1 MRKSKHV
8 KKPRK
13 SKTISKKN
21 MRYGSSNKNK
31 KASGRKK
38 HNLPPILSPENIKA
52 MTEPKKYTI
61 ANSVRYRLKH
71 MDKKQ
76 IDKIYD
82 DIKSENI
89 DFTFDC
95 KVLASVHGRDMV
107 RITSINGNPLDNELI
122 FYRSSGVSRFN
133 SSIKGIWFPCGDKT
147 CISPIS
153 KRITKAEDKYL
164 LSNSRL
170 TSQVNLENNAYN
182 PTNEMPYLTKYGRF
196 INKNNAI
203 ISKMLGEGFVCK
215 S

>member
-38 HNLPPILSPENIKA
+38 PILPPIFSPENIKA
-52 MTEPKKYTI
+52 ITEPKKYSI

-82 DIKSENI
+82 DIKSENV

-107 RITSINGNPLDNELI
+107 RITSINGNPLDNELV

-164 LSNSRL
+164 LSNSTL
-170 TSQVNLENNAYN
+170 TSQVNLENNAYD
-182 PTNEMPYLTKYGRF
+182 PTNEMSYLTKYGRF
-196 INKNNAI
+196 IN
-203 ISKMLGEGFVCK
+203 
-215 S
+215 